1 MLIVEGHKIVNYS
14 EHMTDDE
21 LFDFC
26 QANKELQIERDA
38 QHNIIIMAP
47 VGGES
52 GYFESE
58 FIIDVGNWIRKTK
71 NGVSFSSS
79 TGFILPNG
87 AMRSPDASWVSP
99 ERWQELSDEQKKKFL
114 PIVSDF
120 VVEVRSP
127 SDKLDRMKDK
137 MQEWIDN
144 GVRLA
149 WLVDTEGQ
157 QSFIYRANGSIEIV
171 PGFDQVLDGED
182 VMEGF
187 SFDLSQLRLS

>member
-38 QHNIIIMAP
+38 QQNIIIMAP

-52 GYFESE
+52 GKNEKD
-58 FIIDVGNWIRKTK
+58 FIYEVEHWRRKTSL
-71 NGVSFSSS
+71 GESFSSS

-99 ERWQELSDEQKKKFL
+99 ERWQNVSEEQKKKFL
-114 PIVSDF
+114 PIVPDF

-127 SDKLDRMKDK
+127 TDKLERMKDK
-137 MQEWIDN
+137 MQEWVDN
-144 GVRLA
+144 GVCLA
-149 WLVDTEGQ
+149 WLVDVEGEQ
-157 QSFIYRANGSIEIV
+157 TFIYRSNGSIEIV
-171 PGFDQVLDGED
+171 PGFDQELSGED

>member
-26 QANKELQIERDA
+26 QTNKGLRIERDA
-38 QHNIIIMAP
+38 QQNIIIMAP

-58 FIIDVGNWIRKTK
+58 FIVEIGLWVRKNK
-71 NGVSFSSS
+71 KGISFSSA

-87 AMRSPDASWVSP
+87 AMRSPDASWMSQ
-99 ERWQELSDEQKKKFL
+99 ERWDSIPKGQTQKFL
-114 PIVSDF
+114 TVMPDF
-120 VVEVRSP
+120 VVEVLSP
-127 SDKLDRMKDK
+127 SDQLNKAKDK

-149 WLVDTEGQ
+149 WLVDVKGEQT
-157 QSFIYRANGSIEIV
+157 FIYREDGSIEIIK
-171 PGFDQVLDGED
+171 GFQHTLQGEEVL
-182 VMEGF
+182 EGF
-187 SFDLSQLRLS
+187 EFDLRQLRLP